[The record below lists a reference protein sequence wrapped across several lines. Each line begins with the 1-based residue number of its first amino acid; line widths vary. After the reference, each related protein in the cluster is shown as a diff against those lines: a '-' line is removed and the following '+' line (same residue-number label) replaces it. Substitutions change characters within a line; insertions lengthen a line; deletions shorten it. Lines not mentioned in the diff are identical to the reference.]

1 MRKLFFRRIFY
12 WVLALTVSLLPALV
26 FYTTAAADGDPLWQ
40 PSEGAE
46 LIGRPAPA
54 LSGLT
59 WLNSGPLG
67 LEDLRG
73 KVVLIRFWLVG
84 CPYCKNTAPA
94 LAELYEKYGGDG
106 LVVIGIHHPKSE
118 RARDDAFVLKAA
130 KGLGFE
136 FPVAQDRDWKVINA
150 YWLGGV
156 RRSYTSSSIL
166 IDKKG
171 IIRFVHDGGEFYR
184 SEDNTDA
191 DLAYKTI
198 DAKIRELLAE
208 D

>member
-1 MRKLFFRRIFY
+1 MRKLPLRKIPCSAL
-12 WVLALTVSLLPALV
+12 VLTISLLLV
-26 FYTTAAADGDPLWQ
+26 PVFSTAVGAESEPHWR
-40 PSEGAE
+40 PSEGLE
-46 LIGRPAPA
+46 LIGKPAPA

-59 WLNSGPLG
+59 WLNSKPLG

-73 KVVLIRFWLVG
+73 KVVLIRFWLVD
-84 CPYCKNTAPA
+84 CPYCVNTAPA
-94 LAELYEKYGGDG
+94 LSELYEKYRGEG

-118 RARDDAFVLKAA
+118 RTRDDALVLKAA

-136 FPVAQDRDWKVINA
+136 FPVAQDRDWKIINA
-150 YWLGGV
+150 YWLGSA

-184 SEDNTDA
+184 SEDDPDA
-191 DLAYKTI
+191 DLAYRTI
-198 DAKIRELLAE
+198 DAEIRELLA
-208 D
+208 DD

>member
-1 MRKLFFRRIFY
+1 M
-12 WVLALTVSLLPALV
+12 PALV
-26 FYTTAAADGDPLWQ
+26 FYTAVGAESEPLWR

-59 WLNSGPLG
+59 WLNSEPLSIEG
-67 LEDLRG
+67 LRG

-84 CPYCKNTAPA
+84 CPYCKNSAPA

-118 RARDDAFVLKAA
+118 RTRDDALVLKAA

-150 YWLGGV
+150 YWLGGA

-171 IIRFVHDGGEFYR
+171 IIRFVHDGGEFYS
-184 SEDNTDA
+184 SEDNPDA

>member
-1 MRKLFFRRIFY
+1 M
-12 WVLALTVSLLPALV
+12 LALPFCKVPYTPLILAILLLLAPLLS
-26 FYTTAAADGDPLWQ
+26 AAGAEGGEPLWQ

-46 LIGRPAPA
+46 LIDRPAPA

-59 WLNSGPLG
+59 WLNSEPLG

-73 KVVLIRFWLVG
+73 RVVLIRFWLVG

-94 LAELYEKYGGDG
+94 LAELYDKYGEDG

-118 RARDDAFVLKAA
+118 RSKDDAFVLKAA

-150 YWLGGV
+150 YWLGGA

-184 SEDNTDA
+184 SEDNPDA
-191 DLAYKTI
+191 DLAYRTM

>member
-1 MRKLFFRRIFY
+1 MRTLPLRKIPCSAL
-12 WVLALTVSLLPALV
+12 VLTISLLLV
-26 FYTTAAADGDPLWQ
+26 PVSSTAGGEDGEPPWR
-40 PSEGAE
+40 PSEGLE
-46 LIGRPAPA
+46 LIGKPAPA

-59 WLNSGPLG
+59 WLNSEPLG

-84 CPYCKNTAPA
+84 CPYCKNSAPA
-94 LAELYEKYGGDG
+94 LAELYEKYGDDG

-150 YWLGGV
+150 WWLGGE

-184 SEDNTDA
+184 SEDNPDA

>member
-1 MRKLFFRRIFY
+1 M
-12 WVLALTVSLLPALV
+12 LALTVSLLPALV
-26 FYTTAAADGDPLWQ
+26 FYTTVFAEGDPIWQ

-59 WLNSGPLG
+59 WLNSEPLG

-94 LAELYEKYGGDG
+94 LAELYEKYGKDG

-184 SEDNTDA
+184 SEDNPDA

>member
-12 WVLALTVSLLPALV
+12 LALALTLSLLPALV
-26 FYTTAAADGDPLWQ
+26 FYTAAAADGDPLWQ

-59 WLNSGPLG
+59 WLNSEPLG
-67 LEDLRG
+67 PEDLRG
-73 KVVLIRFWLVG
+73 RVVLIRFWLVG

-94 LAELYEKYGGDG
+94 LAELYEKYGEDG

-118 RARDDAFVLKAA
+118 RSKDDAFVLKAA

-136 FPVAQDRDWKVINA
+136 FPVAQDRDWKVINS
-150 YWLGGV
+150 YWLGGA

-166 IDKKG
+166 VDKKG

-184 SEDNTDA
+184 SENNPEA
-191 DLAYKTI
+191 DLAYKAM

>member
-1 MRKLFFRRIFY
+1 MLFFRRIFN
-12 WVLALTVSLLPALV
+12 WALALTLSLLPALV

-40 PSEGAE
+40 PAEGAE

-67 LEDLRG
+67 LEDLKG

-94 LAELYEKYGGDG
+94 LAELYEKYGEDG

-184 SEDNTDA
+184 SEDNPDA

>member
-1 MRKLFFRRIFY
+1 MKASHFRKIAYPIF
-12 WVLALTVSLLPALV
+12 VLMLAALLPA
-26 FYTTAAADGDPLWQ
+26 AARGEDSGPLWR

-59 WLNSGPLG
+59 WLNSEPIG

-84 CPYCKNTAPA
+84 CPYCVNTAPA
-94 LAELYEKYGGDG
+94 LAGLYEKYGDDG

-118 RARDDAFVLKAA
+118 RTKDDALVLKAA

-136 FPVAQDRDWKVINA
+136 FPIAQDRDWKVINA
-150 YWLGGV
+150 YWLGGA

-184 SEDNTDA
+184 SEDNPDA

-198 DAKIRELLAE
+198 DRKIRELLAE

>member
-1 MRKLFFRRIFY
+1 MLTPPCRTILY
-12 WVLALTVSLLPALV
+12 LPLVLAILLLLAPLLS
-26 FYTTAAADGDPLWQ
+26 AADGEDGESLWQ

-59 WLNSGPLG
+59 WLNSEPLG
-67 LEDLRG
+67 PEDLRG
-73 KVVLIRFWLVG
+73 RVVLIRFWLVG

-94 LAELYEKYGGDG
+94 LAELYEKYGEDG

-118 RARDDAFVLKAA
+118 RSKDDAFVLKAA

-136 FPVAQDRDWKVINA
+136 FPVAQDRDWKVINS
-150 YWLGGV
+150 YWLGGA

-184 SEDNTDA
+184 SEDNPDA
-191 DLAYKTI
+191 DLAYKAI